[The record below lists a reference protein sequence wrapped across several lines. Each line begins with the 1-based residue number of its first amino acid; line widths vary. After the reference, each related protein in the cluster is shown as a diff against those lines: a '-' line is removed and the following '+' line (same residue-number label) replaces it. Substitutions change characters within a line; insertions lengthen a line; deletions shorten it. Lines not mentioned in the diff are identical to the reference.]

1 MIKMSTDALKLGVD
15 VLTNSWGNFQ
25 VMTSDLHIHID
36 LLSSKRFMN
45 TMLDVALIF
54 QCIELLQEI
63 KPATK

>member
-1 MIKMSTDALKLGVD
+1 
-15 VLTNSWGNFQ
+15 
-25 VMTSDLHIHID
+25 MTSDLQIHID

-45 TMLDVALIF
+45 TMLDVALLF